1 MAEEKH
7 HHLFRSNNK
16 GEQVVYYKEEKY
28 QKHLDHLGKLN
39 AGVASNYA
47 LIKKELVAT
56 TAVVPRG
63 FANQEYREN
72 KEVKN
77 EEEEVN
83 GKKHHHLFYHHRGKK
98 EAIDYKEDEKH
109 RKHLERFGKLG
120 VDVVGAYAMHDEYGE
135 QKDLDHAHIHKV
147 KAEIGATPT
156 LGVEGFTFHEYHE
169 NKQAKQED
177 EEAYGKKKHHHPFYH
192 HKKSGEA
199 IDYKKP
205 EEHHNHLEHFAQVGV
220 GVSGACDLQEKYKIK
235 KDLDHVH
242 IHKIKTQIGA
252 VAVVGAE
259 EFTFHEH
266 HEKKISKESEE
277 AIDYKEG
284 KHRKHLEHVDK
295 LGVIVVG
302 ANTLHEEK
310 KDLQHLY
317 NQKVKAEIAAATT
330 VGAERLA
337 FYEHHEKKE
346 ANKEEILHGKMH
358 YLHFYHQKEGGNVVD
373 YKEKHRKH
381 FENFGGLDA
390 ITAGAY
396 ALYDKP
402 EEMKDVEHV
411 HNHRIKE
418 ETTTATAIEAERFAF
433 HEHHEQKEANKEDE
447 EANGKKHHHY
457 FYHHK
462 ENIKAFDFK
471 EEDKCYNHPKHLG
484 KLGAGVAGAYY
495 MHGKHEEHKD
505 LKHAHNHEV
514 KVEVAVA
521 GAVEAE
527 RFAFHEDNEKKEAKK
542 EDEVHREENYHY
554 FYHHKEGEDVV
565 NNMEEEKQHK
575 YFEHLDELGVV
586 AGAYTLK
593 DKEKKDLEHT
603 QNHMVKVDAAA
614 VGAER
619 FAFDEKKETKKEEV
633 VRGNKQYHHFYHH
646 KEGRSVADYKEEKH
660 HRHFENLGKLDAIT
674 VDTYAL
680 HDKHEERK
688 QSEHAHLKIKEKIT
702 TTNIV
707 GAEGNASHE
716 RHDNKEFKKEDEEA
730 HGKKHHHL
738 FYHHKV
744 EDKHHNYSEHLG
756 ELGNGAA
763 SAYSLHGKHEENKD
777 LEHTNNHNVKVE
789 IVAVSAVG
797 AEGLALHEHHEK
809 KGAKKEDEAYG
820 EKSYHHFYHHKEGE
834 DVVDYEEEKQHKYVE
849 HLDELGVAAA
859 GAYVLHEKYE
869 EKKDL
874 EHAHSHKVK
883 AEIVTSAVVGDERFV
898 FHEHHNKNEAKKVD
912 EVVHGKKQYKD
923 FQNLDGR
930 DVVVASADNL
940 HEKHEENKD
949 SENACNYMIKKE
961 LATAAIVGVEGFAL
975 HEDLKKKEFKKEDEE
990 AYGKKYYHKENEEA
1004 IGYKEEEKH
1013 HDHLEHLSKLGV
1025 GVAGTYDMQNKHDKK
1040 KDSEHNYKYKI
1051 KDEIVTATAV
1061 GAEGFAFQEH
1071 HEKKKV
1077 KKENEGASYN
1087 NYMTKKE
1094 QATTAIL
1101 GVDGFAF
1108 YEDHKKK
1115 EVKKEDEAYGKHYH
1129 KKSEEAIDYKEKEMH
1144 YDHLEH
1150 LSKIGVGV
1158 SGTYVMHD
1166 KHKEKNNSEH
1176 AYNYKIKEEIV
1187 TAAAVG
1193 AEGFAFQEHHEKK
1206 EVKKENEGASYNSY
1220 KIKKELATATI
1231 VRIEEVAFHE
1241 DYEKKEVEKEDEEAY
1256 GKKCYHNENEEAIG
1270 YKEEEKHHDHLEHL
1284 SKLSVG
1290 AVATYAMHEEK
1301 KDSKHAYNYK
1311 IKEEIVTAAA
1321 IGAEGSVFQEHHEK
1335 NEEKKEN
1342 EEDSHDSYMIKKELA
1357 TVGIDGF
1364 SFDEDLE
1371 KKEVNKKDEEAY
1383 GKKYYP
1389 KESEEA
1395 IGCKEE
1401 EMHHDQLEHL
1411 SELGVGVV
1419 GTYAVD
1425 KHGEKN
1431 NSEHAYNYK
1440 IEEEI
1445 VTATMTGAEGFSF
1458 QEHHDKKEVK
1468 KENEGANYNNYMIK
1482 KDQATTTI
1490 VGVEGF
1496 AFHEDHEKKEDK
1508 KEDEAANGKKHYHKE
1523 SKEAIGYKQEKVH
1536 RDHLEH
1542 LSKLSVGVADTYA
1555 MHYKNEE
1562 KKDSEHAYNYKIKE
1576 EIATAVAIGV
1586 EGSAF
1591 QEHHEKKEIKKEI
1604 EGASYKTNMIKTE
1617 QATIGVVGFAF
1628 HEDLE
1633 KKELKKENEE
1643 VYGKNHYHKE
1653 SEKAI
1658 GCKEEEM
1665 HHDHLE
1671 YLSIPGVAVAGA
1683 SAMQDKHEEQNDSEH
1698 AYNYKIEEQI
1708 VTATMTGAK
1717 GFSFQEQHEKKEVKK
1732 ENEGASYN
1740 NYIIKKELAIATIIG
1755 VEGFAFHEDHEK
1767 KENKKEDEE
1776 ANGKKH
1782 CHKESEEA
1790 IGYKE
1795 EKMNLDHL
1803 EHLSKLSHDKNEKKK
1818 DSEHA
1823 YNYKIKEEIVTAA
1836 TVGVEG
1842 SVLQEHYEKKEV
1854 KKEIERAIYNTNMI
1868 KTELATIGVEGF
1880 AFHEDLEKKEV
1891 KTEDEEAYGK
1901 KYYHKEIEKNI
1912 GCKEEEMHHDHL
1924 EHLSKLGVAIV
1935 GTSAMDKHV
1944 EKNNSEHA
1952 YNYKMEEEIVTTTT
1966 TGAEGF
1972 SFQEHYDKKEVKK
1985 ENEGTSYNNYMIK
1998 EELATT
2004 TIVGV
2009 EGFAFHEDH
2018 EKKEDN
2024 KEDEEANGKKHCH
2037 KESKEAI
2044 GYKEEKMHQDHLEH
2058 LSKLSVGVAG
2068 THAMH
2073 DKNEEKKDSE
2083 HTYNL
2088 KIKEEIITAA
2098 TVGLEGS
2105 VFQEHHEKNEAKREN
2120 EGASYN
2126 TNMIKTELATTAT
2139 VGVEGFAFHKDLKKK
2154 EVKTEDE
2161 EACGKKY
2168 YDKESEKGIGC
2179 KEEEMHCD
2187 HFEHLSKLGVAIDG
2201 TYAMHDKCEEKKDSK
2216 NAYIHKIK
2224 EEIVT
2229 VAAVGA
2235 KGSALQ
2241 EHHEK
2246 KEVKKENEGAS
2257 YNSYMIKKELA
2268 TVGVEGFA
2276 FHEDLEKKEVKKE
2289 NEEAYG
2295 KKHYP
2300 KESIEAIGCNE
2311 EEMHHGHLEHLSK
2324 LGVSIANTYAMCD
2337 KHEEELDS
2345 EHAYNYKIKEE
2356 IVTTAAVGVEGYALQ
2371 EHHKKKELKK
2381 EIEGASYNTYMI
2393 KKELA
2398 TVSTI
2403 GVDGFTFNE
2412 DLEKQEVKKEDEES
2426 YGKKHYPKESEE
2438 AIGCKE
2444 EEMHH
2449 DQLEHFSKL
2458 AVGVHEEKK
2467 DSKYAHNYK
2476 IKEEIVTAAAVGAEG
2491 SAFQEHHEKKEVKK
2505 ENEGASYNCYMIKKG
2520 LATVGVNGFAFNEDL
2535 EKKEPKKEDEEGYEK
2550 MHYNKESEE
2559 AIGYKEEMHHN
2570 QLKHY
2575 SKLGVG
2581 VVETYAMRDKHEEK
2595 KDSEHTYNYK
2605 INEEIV
2611 TLATVGAEG
2620 SAFQEHHEKKEVK
2633 KENEGGSHN
2642 NYMIKK
2648 ELATASTVGV
2658 VRFAF
2663 HEDLEKKEVKK
2674 EDEEAYGKKYYHN
2687 ESEEAIGY
2695 KEEEKHHDHLEH
2707 LSKLSVGAAA
2717 TYAMHEEK
2725 KDSKHAY
2732 NYKIKGE
2739 IVTVTAIGAE
2749 GYIFQEHHVKNEE
2762 KKENEEDSYNS
2773 YIIKKELA
2781 TVGIDGF
2788 SFDEDLE
2795 KKEVK
2800 KDDEEAYGKKYY
2812 PKENEEAIGCK
2823 EEEMHNDQPEHL
2835 SELGV
2840 GVVGT
2845 YAVQDKHREKNN
2857 SEHAYNYKIEEEIV
2871 TATTTGAEGFSFQ
2884 EHHDKK
2890 EVKKENE
2897 GANYNNYM
2905 IKKDQAT
2912 TTIVGVEGFAF
2923 HEDHEKKEDK
2933 KEDEE
2938 ANGKKHC
2945 HKESEEAIGYKQEK
2959 MHHDHLEHLSKLSVG
2974 VADTYA
2980 MHYKNEEKK
2989 DSEHAYN
2996 LKIKEEIITA
3006 ATVGLEGSAFQG
3018 HREKNEAKRENEGA
3032 IYNTNMI
3039 KTELAT
3045 TATVGVE
3052 RFAFHEDLKKK
3063 EVKTEDEAAYG
3074 KKYYHKESEKGIGCK
3089 EEEMPHDHFENLS
3102 KLGVAID
3109 DTYAMH
3115 DKCEEKKDSKNA
3127 YIHKINEDIVTVAVV
3142 GAEGSA
3148 FQEHHEKKEVKKEN
3162 EGASYNSYMIKKE
3175 LATVRVEGF
3184 AFHEDLEKKEVK
3196 KENEEAYGKK
3206 HYPKKSKEAIGCKE
3220 KEMHHDHLEH
3230 LSKLGVSVANTYAMR
3245 DKHEEELDSEHAYNY
3260 KIKEEIVTTTAVRV
3274 EGYAFQEHHE
3284 KKELKKEI
3292 EGASYNTYM
3301 IKKELATI
3309 GVDGFTF
3316 DEDLEKQEVK
3326 QEDEEAYGKK
3336 HYPKESE
3343 EAIGCKEEEM
3353 HHDQLEHFSK
3363 LAVGV
3368 ANTYA
3373 MHEENKGSKCANNY
3387 KIKEEI
3393 VTVAGAEGSA
3403 FQEHHEKIEVK
3414 KENEG
3419 ASYNCYMIKKELAS
3433 EGVNGF
3439 AFNEDLEKK
3448 ELKKEDE
3455 EAYGKMHYHKESEE
3469 AIGYKEEMHYNQLEH
3484 FSKLGVG
3491 VVETYAM
3498 HDKHEEK
3505 QDSKHTYNYK
3515 IKEEIV
3521 TVATVGAEGSAF
3533 QEHHEKKEVKKENE
3547 GGSHNNYMIKKELA
3561 TASTVGVVRFAFR
3574 EDLEKKEV
3582 KKEDEEAY
3590 GKKHYHM
3597 ESEETIG
3604 YKEEEMHH
3612 DHPEHLPKLGVGV
3625 ADAGAYSLYGK
3636 QEENKDLERAHNHK
3650 VKVEID
3656 VAGAIGAEGFAFHE
3670 HHEKKGAKKDDELY
3684 RDKHYHYFYH
3694 DKERKNDVYYKKEKH
3709 HKYFEHL
3716 RELGVVAA
3724 DTYALH
3730 GNHEEKIDLEHA
3742 HSYKVNAEIATTT
3755 MLGAKGFT
3763 FHGHHVKKEA
3773 KKDDEVEHEN
3783 KQYHHFYLH
3792 KEGENV
3798 VDYKEEKHQKH
3809 FQNFAK
3815 PDAVEAGA
3823 YTLYEKHKENRV
3835 SENSYSYMI
3844 KKELATAAAI
3854 GTERFAF
3861 HEYHGKKEVK
3871 DEDEATRKKH
3881 HNKESEEAIGYK
3893 KVEQH
3898 HNHLEHLGKL
3908 DAGVTSIYSLHDK
3921 YKENKYLE
3929 YGHNHKIKEEIV
3941 TTDTVGAKGF
3951 ALQEHHEKKEIKK
3964 EDEELHEKK
3973 HHHLFYHFKQSEK
3986 AIDYKE
3992 EDKHHNNPEHL
4003 GVGVTVA
4010 GTYSLYGKHEEYEGL
4025 EHAHGSK
4032 VKANIAVTTMVG
4044 AERFAF
4050 DEYNE
4055 KNGAKKEDEMHG
4067 EKYYR
4072 HFYHHNEGKNL
4083 VDYREKVKH
4092 HKDLEHLG
4100 ELGVVPANTYALY
4113 EKYEAKKDQEHAYSY
4128 KGKEE
4133 IDVAAAVRAKRF
4145 AFHEYHAK
4153 KEDKKEDKEEKQHY
4167 HLFYHCKENEEAI
4180 DYKEEKHHKYLEHL
4194 GKLAVGIPNAY
4205 SLHTE
4210 NKDSEHAHNH
4220 KVIAKDTTNIIGAEG
4235 FAFHAYHEN
4244 KGAKKE
4250 DKELHGKNYYHNF
4263 YYQNEGKDVDHK
4275 KEMYHKYFEH
4285 LA

>member
-2458 AVGVHEEKK
+2458 AVGV
-2467 DSKYAHNYK
+2467 
-2476 IKEEIVTAAAVGAEG
+2476 V
-2491 SAFQEHHEKKEVKK
+2491 
-2505 ENEGASYNCYMIKKG
+2505 
-2520 LATVGVNGFAFNEDL
+2520 
-2535 EKKEPKKEDEEGYEK
+2535 
-2550 MHYNKESEE
+2550 
-2559 AIGYKEEMHHN
+2559 
-2570 QLKHY
+2570 
-2575 SKLGVG
+2575 
-2581 VVETYAMRDKHEEK
+2581 
-2595 KDSEHTYNYK
+2595 
-2605 INEEIV
+2605 
-2611 TLATVGAEG
+2611 
-2620 SAFQEHHEKKEVK
+2620 
-2633 KENEGGSHN
+2633 
-2642 NYMIKK
+2642 
-2648 ELATASTVGV
+2648 
-2658 VRFAF
+2658 
-2663 HEDLEKKEVKK
+2663 
-2674 EDEEAYGKKYYHN
+2674 
-2687 ESEEAIGY
+2687 
-2695 KEEEKHHDHLEH
+2695 
-2707 LSKLSVGAAA
+2707 
-2717 TYAMHEEK
+2717 
-2725 KDSKHAY
+2725 
-2732 NYKIKGE
+2732 
-2739 IVTVTAIGAE
+2739 
-2749 GYIFQEHHVKNEE
+2749 
-2762 KKENEEDSYNS
+2762 
-2773 YIIKKELA
+2773 
-2781 TVGIDGF
+2781 
-2788 SFDEDLE
+2788 
-2795 KKEVK
+2795 
-2800 KDDEEAYGKKYY
+2800 
-2812 PKENEEAIGCK
+2812 
-2823 EEEMHNDQPEHL
+2823 
-2835 SELGV
+2835 
-2840 GVVGT
+2840 
-2845 YAVQDKHREKNN
+2845 
-2857 SEHAYNYKIEEEIV
+2857 
-2871 TATTTGAEGFSFQ
+2871 
-2884 EHHDKK
+2884 
-2890 EVKKENE
+2890 
-2897 GANYNNYM
+2897 
-2905 IKKDQAT
+2905 
-2912 TTIVGVEGFAF
+2912 
-2923 HEDHEKKEDK
+2923 
-2933 KEDEE
+2933 
-2938 ANGKKHC
+2938 
-2945 HKESEEAIGYKQEK
+2945 
-2959 MHHDHLEHLSKLSVG
+2959 
-2974 VADTYA
+2974 
-2980 MHYKNEEKK
+2980 
-2989 DSEHAYN
+2989 
-2996 LKIKEEIITA
+2996 
-3006 ATVGLEGSAFQG
+3006 
-3018 HREKNEAKRENEGA
+3018 
-3032 IYNTNMI
+3032 
-3039 KTELAT
+3039 
-3045 TATVGVE
+3045 
-3052 RFAFHEDLKKK
+3052 
-3063 EVKTEDEAAYG
+3063 
-3074 KKYYHKESEKGIGCK
+3074 
-3089 EEEMPHDHFENLS
+3089 
-3102 KLGVAID
+3102 
-3109 DTYAMH
+3109 
-3115 DKCEEKKDSKNA
+3115 
-3127 YIHKINEDIVTVAVV
+3127 
-3142 GAEGSA
+3142 
-3148 FQEHHEKKEVKKEN
+3148 
-3162 EGASYNSYMIKKE
+3162 
-3175 LATVRVEGF
+3175 
-3184 AFHEDLEKKEVK
+3184 
-3196 KENEEAYGKK
+3196 
-3206 HYPKKSKEAIGCKE
+3206 
-3220 KEMHHDHLEH
+3220 
-3230 LSKLGVSVANTYAMR
+3230 NTYAMR

>member
-1 MAEEKH
+1 
-7 HHLFRSNNK
+7 
-16 GEQVVYYKEEKY
+16 
-28 QKHLDHLGKLN
+28 
-39 AGVASNYA
+39 
-47 LIKKELVAT
+47 
-56 TAVVPRG
+56 
-63 FANQEYREN
+63 
-72 KEVKN
+72 
-77 EEEEVN
+77 
-83 GKKHHHLFYHHRGKK
+83 
-98 EAIDYKEDEKH
+98 
-109 RKHLERFGKLG
+109 
-120 VDVVGAYAMHDEYGE
+120 
-135 QKDLDHAHIHKV
+135 
-147 KAEIGATPT
+147 
-156 LGVEGFTFHEYHE
+156 
-169 NKQAKQED
+169 
-177 EEAYGKKKHHHPFYH
+177 
-192 HKKSGEA
+192 
-199 IDYKKP
+199 
-205 EEHHNHLEHFAQVGV
+205 
-220 GVSGACDLQEKYKIK
+220 
-235 KDLDHVH
+235 
-242 IHKIKTQIGA
+242 
-252 VAVVGAE
+252 
-259 EFTFHEH
+259 
-266 HEKKISKESEE
+266 
-277 AIDYKEG
+277 
-284 KHRKHLEHVDK
+284 
-295 LGVIVVG
+295 
-302 ANTLHEEK
+302 
-310 KDLQHLY
+310 
-317 NQKVKAEIAAATT
+317 
-330 VGAERLA
+330 
-337 FYEHHEKKE
+337 
-346 ANKEEILHGKMH
+346 
-358 YLHFYHQKEGGNVVD
+358 
-373 YKEKHRKH
+373 
-381 FENFGGLDA
+381 
-390 ITAGAY
+390 
-396 ALYDKP
+396 
-402 EEMKDVEHV
+402 MKDVEHV

-1683 SAMQDKHEEQNDSEH
+1683 SAMDKHEEQNDSEH

-2201 TYAMHDKCEEKKDSK
+2201 
-2216 NAYIHKIK
+2216 
-2224 EEIVT
+2224 
-2229 VAAVGA
+2229 
-2235 KGSALQ
+2235 
-2241 EHHEK
+2241 
-2246 KEVKKENEGAS
+2246 
-2257 YNSYMIKKELA
+2257 
-2268 TVGVEGFA
+2268 
-2276 FHEDLEKKEVKKE
+2276 
-2289 NEEAYG
+2289 
-2295 KKHYP
+2295 
-2300 KESIEAIGCNE
+2300 
-2311 EEMHHGHLEHLSK
+2311 
-2324 LGVSIANTYAMCD
+2324 
-2337 KHEEELDS
+2337 
-2345 EHAYNYKIKEE
+2345 
-2356 IVTTAAVGVEGYALQ
+2356 
-2371 EHHKKKELKK
+2371 
-2381 EIEGASYNTYMI
+2381 
-2393 KKELA
+2393 
-2398 TVSTI
+2398 
-2403 GVDGFTFNE
+2403 
-2412 DLEKQEVKKEDEES
+2412 
-2426 YGKKHYPKESEE
+2426 
-2438 AIGCKE
+2438 
-2444 EEMHH
+2444 
-2449 DQLEHFSKL
+2449 
-2458 AVGVHEEKK
+2458 
-2467 DSKYAHNYK
+2467 
-2476 IKEEIVTAAAVGAEG
+2476 
-2491 SAFQEHHEKKEVKK
+2491 
-2505 ENEGASYNCYMIKKG
+2505 
-2520 LATVGVNGFAFNEDL
+2520 
-2535 EKKEPKKEDEEGYEK
+2535 
-2550 MHYNKESEE
+2550 
-2559 AIGYKEEMHHN
+2559 
-2570 QLKHY
+2570 
-2575 SKLGVG
+2575 
-2581 VVETYAMRDKHEEK
+2581 
-2595 KDSEHTYNYK
+2595 
-2605 INEEIV
+2605 
-2611 TLATVGAEG
+2611 
-2620 SAFQEHHEKKEVK
+2620 
-2633 KENEGGSHN
+2633 
-2642 NYMIKK
+2642 
-2648 ELATASTVGV
+2648 
-2658 VRFAF
+2658 
-2663 HEDLEKKEVKK
+2663 
-2674 EDEEAYGKKYYHN
+2674 
-2687 ESEEAIGY
+2687 
-2695 KEEEKHHDHLEH
+2695 
-2707 LSKLSVGAAA
+2707 
-2717 TYAMHEEK
+2717 
-2725 KDSKHAY
+2725 
-2732 NYKIKGE
+2732 
-2739 IVTVTAIGAE
+2739 
-2749 GYIFQEHHVKNEE
+2749 
-2762 KKENEEDSYNS
+2762 
-2773 YIIKKELA
+2773 
-2781 TVGIDGF
+2781 
-2788 SFDEDLE
+2788 
-2795 KKEVK
+2795 
-2800 KDDEEAYGKKYY
+2800 
-2812 PKENEEAIGCK
+2812 
-2823 EEEMHNDQPEHL
+2823 
-2835 SELGV
+2835 
-2840 GVVGT
+2840 
-2845 YAVQDKHREKNN
+2845 
-2857 SEHAYNYKIEEEIV
+2857 
-2871 TATTTGAEGFSFQ
+2871 
-2884 EHHDKK
+2884 
-2890 EVKKENE
+2890 
-2897 GANYNNYM
+2897 
-2905 IKKDQAT
+2905 
-2912 TTIVGVEGFAF
+2912 
-2923 HEDHEKKEDK
+2923 
-2933 KEDEE
+2933 
-2938 ANGKKHC
+2938 
-2945 HKESEEAIGYKQEK
+2945 
-2959 MHHDHLEHLSKLSVG
+2959 
-2974 VADTYA
+2974 
-2980 MHYKNEEKK
+2980 
-2989 DSEHAYN
+2989 
-2996 LKIKEEIITA
+2996 
-3006 ATVGLEGSAFQG
+3006 
-3018 HREKNEAKRENEGA
+3018 
-3032 IYNTNMI
+3032 
-3039 KTELAT
+3039 
-3045 TATVGVE
+3045 
-3052 RFAFHEDLKKK
+3052 
-3063 EVKTEDEAAYG
+3063 
-3074 KKYYHKESEKGIGCK
+3074 
-3089 EEEMPHDHFENLS
+3089 
-3102 KLGVAID
+3102 
-3109 DTYAMH
+3109 TYAMH

>member
-1284 SKLSVG
+1284 SKLS
-1290 AVATYAMHEEK
+1290 
-1301 KDSKHAYNYK
+1301 
-1311 IKEEIVTAAA
+1311 
-1321 IGAEGSVFQEHHEK
+1321 
-1335 NEEKKEN
+1335 
-1342 EEDSHDSYMIKKELA
+1342 
-1357 TVGIDGF
+1357 
-1364 SFDEDLE
+1364 
-1371 KKEVNKKDEEAY
+1371 
-1383 GKKYYP
+1383 
-1389 KESEEA
+1389 
-1395 IGCKEE
+1395 
-1401 EMHHDQLEHL
+1401 
-1411 SELGVGVV
+1411 
-1419 GTYAVD
+1419 
-1425 KHGEKN
+1425 
-1431 NSEHAYNYK
+1431 
-1440 IEEEI
+1440 
-1445 VTATMTGAEGFSF
+1445 
-1458 QEHHDKKEVK
+1458 
-1468 KENEGANYNNYMIK
+1468 
-1482 KDQATTTI
+1482 
-1490 VGVEGF
+1490 
-1496 AFHEDHEKKEDK
+1496 
-1508 KEDEAANGKKHYHKE
+1508 
-1523 SKEAIGYKQEKVH
+1523 
-1536 RDHLEH
+1536 
-1542 LSKLSVGVADTYA
+1542 
-1555 MHYKNEE
+1555 
-1562 KKDSEHAYNYKIKE
+1562 
-1576 EIATAVAIGV
+1576 
-1586 EGSAF
+1586 
-1591 QEHHEKKEIKKEI
+1591 
-1604 EGASYKTNMIKTE
+1604 
-1617 QATIGVVGFAF
+1617 
-1628 HEDLE
+1628 
-1633 KKELKKENEE
+1633 
-1643 VYGKNHYHKE
+1643 
-1653 SEKAI
+1653 
-1658 GCKEEEM
+1658 
-1665 HHDHLE
+1665 
-1671 YLSIPGVAVAGA
+1671 
-1683 SAMQDKHEEQNDSEH
+1683 
-1698 AYNYKIEEQI
+1698 
-1708 VTATMTGAK
+1708 
-1717 GFSFQEQHEKKEVKK
+1717 
-1732 ENEGASYN
+1732 
-1740 NYIIKKELAIATIIG
+1740 
-1755 VEGFAFHEDHEK
+1755 
-1767 KENKKEDEE
+1767 
-1776 ANGKKH
+1776 
-1782 CHKESEEA
+1782 
-1790 IGYKE
+1790 
-1795 EKMNLDHL
+1795 
-1803 EHLSKLSHDKNEKKK
+1803 HDKNEKKK

-2458 AVGVHEEKK
+2458 AVGVVNTYAMHEEKK

>member
-1 MAEEKH
+1 
-7 HHLFRSNNK
+7 
-16 GEQVVYYKEEKY
+16 
-28 QKHLDHLGKLN
+28 
-39 AGVASNYA
+39 
-47 LIKKELVAT
+47 
-56 TAVVPRG
+56 
-63 FANQEYREN
+63 
-72 KEVKN
+72 
-77 EEEEVN
+77 
-83 GKKHHHLFYHHRGKK
+83 
-98 EAIDYKEDEKH
+98 
-109 RKHLERFGKLG
+109 
-120 VDVVGAYAMHDEYGE
+120 
-135 QKDLDHAHIHKV
+135 
-147 KAEIGATPT
+147 
-156 LGVEGFTFHEYHE
+156 
-169 NKQAKQED
+169 
-177 EEAYGKKKHHHPFYH
+177 
-192 HKKSGEA
+192 
-199 IDYKKP
+199 
-205 EEHHNHLEHFAQVGV
+205 
-220 GVSGACDLQEKYKIK
+220 
-235 KDLDHVH
+235 
-242 IHKIKTQIGA
+242 
-252 VAVVGAE
+252 
-259 EFTFHEH
+259 
-266 HEKKISKESEE
+266 
-277 AIDYKEG
+277 
-284 KHRKHLEHVDK
+284 
-295 LGVIVVG
+295 
-302 ANTLHEEK
+302 
-310 KDLQHLY
+310 
-317 NQKVKAEIAAATT
+317 
-330 VGAERLA
+330 
-337 FYEHHEKKE
+337 
-346 ANKEEILHGKMH
+346 
-358 YLHFYHQKEGGNVVD
+358 
-373 YKEKHRKH
+373 
-381 FENFGGLDA
+381 
-390 ITAGAY
+390 
-396 ALYDKP
+396 
-402 EEMKDVEHV
+402 
-411 HNHRIKE
+411 
-418 ETTTATAIEAERFAF
+418 
-433 HEHHEQKEANKEDE
+433 
-447 EANGKKHHHY
+447 
-457 FYHHK
+457 
-462 ENIKAFDFK
+462 
-471 EEDKCYNHPKHLG
+471 
-484 KLGAGVAGAYY
+484 
-495 MHGKHEEHKD
+495 
-505 LKHAHNHEV
+505 
-514 KVEVAVA
+514 
-521 GAVEAE
+521 
-527 RFAFHEDNEKKEAKK
+527 
-542 EDEVHREENYHY
+542 
-554 FYHHKEGEDVV
+554 
-565 NNMEEEKQHK
+565 
-575 YFEHLDELGVV
+575 
-586 AGAYTLK
+586 
-593 DKEKKDLEHT
+593 
-603 QNHMVKVDAAA
+603 MVKVDAAA

-1419 GTYAVD
+1419 GTYAV
-1425 KHGEKN
+1425 
-1431 NSEHAYNYK
+1431 
-1440 IEEEI
+1440 
-1445 VTATMTGAEGFSF
+1445 
-1458 QEHHDKKEVK
+1458 
-1468 KENEGANYNNYMIK
+1468 
-1482 KDQATTTI
+1482 
-1490 VGVEGF
+1490 
-1496 AFHEDHEKKEDK
+1496 
-1508 KEDEAANGKKHYHKE
+1508 
-1523 SKEAIGYKQEKVH
+1523 
-1536 RDHLEH
+1536 
-1542 LSKLSVGVADTYA
+1542 
-1555 MHYKNEE
+1555 
-1562 KKDSEHAYNYKIKE
+1562 
-1576 EIATAVAIGV
+1576 
-1586 EGSAF
+1586 
-1591 QEHHEKKEIKKEI
+1591 
-1604 EGASYKTNMIKTE
+1604 
-1617 QATIGVVGFAF
+1617 
-1628 HEDLE
+1628 
-1633 KKELKKENEE
+1633 
-1643 VYGKNHYHKE
+1643 
-1653 SEKAI
+1653 
-1658 GCKEEEM
+1658 
-1665 HHDHLE
+1665 
-1671 YLSIPGVAVAGA
+1671 
-1683 SAMQDKHEEQNDSEH
+1683 
-1698 AYNYKIEEQI
+1698 
-1708 VTATMTGAK
+1708 
-1717 GFSFQEQHEKKEVKK
+1717 
-1732 ENEGASYN
+1732 
-1740 NYIIKKELAIATIIG
+1740 
-1755 VEGFAFHEDHEK
+1755 
-1767 KENKKEDEE
+1767 
-1776 ANGKKH
+1776 
-1782 CHKESEEA
+1782 
-1790 IGYKE
+1790 
-1795 EKMNLDHL
+1795 
-1803 EHLSKLSHDKNEKKK
+1803 
-1818 DSEHA
+1818 
-1823 YNYKIKEEIVTAA
+1823 
-1836 TVGVEG
+1836 
-1842 SVLQEHYEKKEV
+1842 
-1854 KKEIERAIYNTNMI
+1854 
-1868 KTELATIGVEGF
+1868 
-1880 AFHEDLEKKEV
+1880 
-1891 KTEDEEAYGK
+1891 
-1901 KYYHKEIEKNI
+1901 
-1912 GCKEEEMHHDHL
+1912 
-1924 EHLSKLGVAIV
+1924 
-1935 GTSAMDKHV
+1935 
-1944 EKNNSEHA
+1944 
-1952 YNYKMEEEIVTTTT
+1952 
-1966 TGAEGF
+1966 
-1972 SFQEHYDKKEVKK
+1972 
-1985 ENEGTSYNNYMIK
+1985 
-1998 EELATT
+1998 
-2004 TIVGV
+2004 
-2009 EGFAFHEDH
+2009 
-2018 EKKEDN
+2018 
-2024 KEDEEANGKKHCH
+2024 
-2037 KESKEAI
+2037 
-2044 GYKEEKMHQDHLEH
+2044 
-2058 LSKLSVGVAG
+2058 
-2068 THAMH
+2068 
-2073 DKNEEKKDSE
+2073 
-2083 HTYNL
+2083 
-2088 KIKEEIITAA
+2088 
-2098 TVGLEGS
+2098 
-2105 VFQEHHEKNEAKREN
+2105 
-2120 EGASYN
+2120 
-2126 TNMIKTELATTAT
+2126 
-2139 VGVEGFAFHKDLKKK
+2139 
-2154 EVKTEDE
+2154 
-2161 EACGKKY
+2161 
-2168 YDKESEKGIGC
+2168 
-2179 KEEEMHCD
+2179 
-2187 HFEHLSKLGVAIDG
+2187 
-2201 TYAMHDKCEEKKDSK
+2201 
-2216 NAYIHKIK
+2216 
-2224 EEIVT
+2224 
-2229 VAAVGA
+2229 
-2235 KGSALQ
+2235 
-2241 EHHEK
+2241 
-2246 KEVKKENEGAS
+2246 
-2257 YNSYMIKKELA
+2257 
-2268 TVGVEGFA
+2268 
-2276 FHEDLEKKEVKKE
+2276 
-2289 NEEAYG
+2289 
-2295 KKHYP
+2295 
-2300 KESIEAIGCNE
+2300 
-2311 EEMHHGHLEHLSK
+2311 
-2324 LGVSIANTYAMCD
+2324 
-2337 KHEEELDS
+2337 
-2345 EHAYNYKIKEE
+2345 
-2356 IVTTAAVGVEGYALQ
+2356 
-2371 EHHKKKELKK
+2371 
-2381 EIEGASYNTYMI
+2381 
-2393 KKELA
+2393 
-2398 TVSTI
+2398 
-2403 GVDGFTFNE
+2403 
-2412 DLEKQEVKKEDEES
+2412 
-2426 YGKKHYPKESEE
+2426 
-2438 AIGCKE
+2438 
-2444 EEMHH
+2444 
-2449 DQLEHFSKL
+2449 
-2458 AVGVHEEKK
+2458 
-2467 DSKYAHNYK
+2467 
-2476 IKEEIVTAAAVGAEG
+2476 
-2491 SAFQEHHEKKEVKK
+2491 
-2505 ENEGASYNCYMIKKG
+2505 
-2520 LATVGVNGFAFNEDL
+2520 
-2535 EKKEPKKEDEEGYEK
+2535 
-2550 MHYNKESEE
+2550 
-2559 AIGYKEEMHHN
+2559 
-2570 QLKHY
+2570 
-2575 SKLGVG
+2575 
-2581 VVETYAMRDKHEEK
+2581 
-2595 KDSEHTYNYK
+2595 
-2605 INEEIV
+2605 
-2611 TLATVGAEG
+2611 
-2620 SAFQEHHEKKEVK
+2620 
-2633 KENEGGSHN
+2633 
-2642 NYMIKK
+2642 
-2648 ELATASTVGV
+2648 
-2658 VRFAF
+2658 
-2663 HEDLEKKEVKK
+2663 
-2674 EDEEAYGKKYYHN
+2674 
-2687 ESEEAIGY
+2687 
-2695 KEEEKHHDHLEH
+2695 
-2707 LSKLSVGAAA
+2707 
-2717 TYAMHEEK
+2717 
-2725 KDSKHAY
+2725 
-2732 NYKIKGE
+2732 
-2739 IVTVTAIGAE
+2739 
-2749 GYIFQEHHVKNEE
+2749 
-2762 KKENEEDSYNS
+2762 
-2773 YIIKKELA
+2773 
-2781 TVGIDGF
+2781 
-2788 SFDEDLE
+2788 
-2795 KKEVK
+2795 
-2800 KDDEEAYGKKYY
+2800 
-2812 PKENEEAIGCK
+2812 
-2823 EEEMHNDQPEHL
+2823 
-2835 SELGV
+2835 
-2840 GVVGT
+2840 
-2845 YAVQDKHREKNN
+2845 DKHREKNN